1 MHHNRIFPI
10 TSAALNGC
18 FVILN
23 STPVV
28 CNTFGG
34 FPDAVA
40 RRPNYLK
47 QFSIVLLTSNLIKNL
62 RRRHWMWYGPCGA
75 LSWDWTRIIVDSNEQ
90 MMRRAWRF
98 CATVYRLVALVTY
111 KWWCAD
117 KETNRAG
124 GCYERRWRLY
134 AFVFRQSLEPLS
146 YKRNSFRWQV
156 VRSVN
161 LIRNSLEQP
170 MFSVKV
176 VISRRLRES
185 RLLSLIAIGR
195 EVETDKRL
203 TSLLILLLRLV
214 HFLAKPHPSC
224 PETEPWCSARLTNN
238 FHWFLV
244 SLRN

>member
-10 TSAALNGC
+10 TSAALNEC

-23 STPVV
+23 STPGV

-34 FPDAVA
+34 FSDAVA

-117 KETNRAG
+117 KETNRAVG
-124 GCYERRWRLY
+124 SYDRSYDSTLSFLGTRSSLSVTKEILSDDES
-134 AFVFRQSLEPLS
+134 FEVF
-146 YKRNSFRWQV
+146 
-156 VRSVN
+156 N
-161 LIRNSLEQP
+161 LIGSSLEQP
-170 MFSVKV
+170 MFNVKV
-176 VISRRLRES
+176 VIVEVWENLVCFHSS
-185 RLLSLIAIGR
+185 QS
-195 EVETDKRL
+195 VET
-203 TSLLILLLRLV
+203 S
-214 HFLAKPHPSC
+214 
-224 PETEPWCSARLTNN
+224 
-238 FHWFLV
+238 
-244 SLRN
+244 RNW